1 MIWTCIKPVIENANS
16 IEGPRAC
23 ASNDPRPVIAKF
35 LYRPE
40 RLQVIQ
46 KKNDVRISDD
56 LTWEDR
62 QKKKKLKEIRKQA
75 YDEGKKPRF
84 HHGNLYIDGLLYK
97 SGQPFN
103 ITCIYHL

>member
-1 MIWTCIKPVIENANS
+1 MIHVCKNS
-16 IEGPRAC
+16 RGGGKGFTFWPT
-23 ASNDPRPVIAKF
+23 D
-35 LYRPE
+35 Y
-40 RLQVIQ
+40 
-46 KKNDVRISDD
+46 DVRISDD
-56 LTWEDR
+56 LIWEDR

-84 HHGNLYIDGLLYK
+84 HHGNLYIDGVLYK